1 MSDIRVDDLDSIAEA
16 TFKSHL
22 SDPRDP
28 DWQGLPATWQNL
40 SVNPRTCPR
49 DDMPRLCTYTAWF
62 ARPSRCDS
70 HSLFE
75 RGLAQCIYICQGLEL
90 KRSLYG
96 WKKRFYACFLDALN
110 EALWSSCLECTA
122 ADELAATKLFKLDR
136 VLKGPMKRASRI
148 SSTCVEVQEF

>member
-1 MSDIRVDDLDSIAEA
+1 MSDIRVDDLDPIAEA

-22 SDPRDP
+22 SDLRDP

-70 HSLFE
+70 HSPFE
-75 RGLAQCIYICQGLEL
+75 ERMAQCQGLEL

-96 WKKRFYACFLDALN
+96 WKK
-110 EALWSSCLECTA
+110 
-122 ADELAATKLFKLDR
+122 
-136 VLKGPMKRASRI
+136 
-148 SSTCVEVQEF
+148 